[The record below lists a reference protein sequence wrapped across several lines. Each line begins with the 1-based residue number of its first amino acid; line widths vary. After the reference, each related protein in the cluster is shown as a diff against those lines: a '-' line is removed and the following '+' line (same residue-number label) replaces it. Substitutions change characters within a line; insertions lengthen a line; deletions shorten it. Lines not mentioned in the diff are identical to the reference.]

1 MKRELEVSS
10 QANSRLYFVAS
21 PSGICADQRE
31 DDLVITTTDTAMQ
44 HFHRSSDSRCLGRL
58 PCGSSRREFLQQ
70 ASVGFGWLAYQAM
83 NAQAASTSHQFARA
97 KSIVFCFMDGGPS
110 HVDSFDEKPMLKKFE
125 GKPIGE
131 SAVTKRSQSSANR
144 VWFGSPWSFR
154 PRGES
159 GLIVSDLFPQIAK
172 VADKLCVV
180 RSMVG
185 ELPLH
190 GQQALLL
197 HTGRIVGQAP
207 SFGSWVSYGLG
218 TENQNLPGYVVLN
231 NDWVPNGGLEN
242 FGSSFLPA
250 SHQATQVRS
259 KGIPVDNIAQ
269 AGSLEL
275 QRRKLAVL
283 AQADA
288 EFARTTSD
296 ARVIESAIA
305 NYETAFRMQAAVPD
319 VCDLSHE
326 PEHIQKMY
334 GLDSSDEHQ
343 RLYATQALRARR
355 LVETGVRFIEITCP
369 SFDGNNSPWDQHG
382 LLKRN
387 HEKNARITE
396 QSVAALIID
405 LDQRGLLDETIV
417 LWAGE
422 MGRTPHTPGVSASAG
437 RDHHVNAYS
446 IFMAG
451 GGFKGGY
458 AYGETDD
465 FGNSVVADPIDIH
478 DIHATLLHQ
487 LGLQHDRLTFRHG
500 GRDQRLTDVHG
511 RVLHDLLS

>member
-1 MKRELEVSS
+1 MNPAILKAMSPAKRSTTCPGCVT
-10 QANSRLYFVAS
+10 
-21 PSGICADQRE
+21 PSA
-31 DDLVITTTDTAMQ
+31 T
-44 HFHRSSDSRCLGRL
+44 
-58 PCGSSRREFLQQ
+58 RRGFLQQ
-70 ASVGFGWLAYQAM
+70 AGAGFGWLAWQALA
-83 NAQAASTSHQFARA
+83 NATPAGSVAVSTAHHQPRA

-110 HVDSFDEKPMLKKFE
+110 HVDSLDEKPLLKKFE
-125 GKPIGE
+125 GQAIGE
-131 SAVTKRSQSSANR
+131 SAVSKRSQSSANR

-154 PRGES
+154 PRGDS
-159 GLIVSDLFPQIAK
+159 GLVMSDLFPSINK
-172 VADKLCVV
+172 VADHLCVV

-190 GQQALLL
+190 GQQDLLL
-197 HTGRIVGQAP
+197 HTGRILGQAP
-207 SFGSWVSYGLG
+207 SFGAWVSYGLG

-259 KGIPVDNIAQ
+259 KGVPVDNIAQ
-269 AGSLEL
+269 AERLSL
-275 QRRKLAVL
+275 QKRKLALL
-283 AQADA
+283 AEQDT
-288 EFARTTSD
+288 EFAATTSD
-296 ARVIESAIA
+296 AQIIEGAIA
-305 NYETAFRMQAAVPD
+305 NYETAFRMQTAVPD
-319 VCDLSHE
+319 VTDLSRE
-326 PEHIQKMY
+326 PEHIQKLY

-355 LVETGVRFIEITCP
+355 LVEAGVRFIEITCP

-382 LLKRN
+382 LLKQN

-396 QSVAALIID
+396 QSVAALITD

-422 MGRTPHTPGVSASAG
+422 MGRTPHTPAVHATAG

-451 GGFKGGY
+451 GGFKGGF

-465 FGNSVVADPIDIH
+465 FGNSVVADPVDIH

-487 LGLQHDRLTFRHG
+487 LGLHHERLTFRHG

-511 RVLHDLLS
+511 RVISELLS